1 MSKGIVVVLEGING
15 SGKSGVADFVE
26 AKLRGL
32 MRIARVYRDPGST
45 AVGEELRR
53 MLKRPEIALC
63 PMTQMLMFTAA
74 RVQLATEHL
83 VPRLEAGED
92 VILDRWW
99 MSTYAYQSVQG
110 VDDCLIIGL
119 NLQVSA
125 VKLDRDLCFLLDT
138 TSETAM
144 ARMQN
149 LSGEG
154 FKDRFEEKG
163 KMFQEAIR
171 SAYLDLVP
179 SYLTRIY
186 AEGTEEWVRER
197 VWACIEMKLDTE

>member
-15 SGKSGVADFVE
+15 CGKSGVADFVE
-26 AKLRGL
+26 MKLRDLG
-32 MRIARVYRDPGST
+32 RVARVYRDPGST

-53 MLKRPEIALC
+53 MLKRPEITLC
-63 PMTQMLMFTAA
+63 PMTQALMFTAA

-83 VPRLEAGED
+83 VPRLDAGED

-110 VDDCLIIGL
+110 VDDQFIISL
-119 NLQVSA
+119 NMKVSE
-125 VKLDRDLCFLLDT
+125 VPLDRDRSFFLDI
-138 TSETAM
+138 SAETAM

-163 KMFQEAIR
+163 LIFQEALC
-171 SAYLDLVP
+171 SAYRDLVP
-179 SYLTRIY
+179 HYLTRID
-186 AEGTEEWVRER
+186 AEEIEERVRER
-197 VWACIEMKLDTE
+197 VWACIEMKLDIE